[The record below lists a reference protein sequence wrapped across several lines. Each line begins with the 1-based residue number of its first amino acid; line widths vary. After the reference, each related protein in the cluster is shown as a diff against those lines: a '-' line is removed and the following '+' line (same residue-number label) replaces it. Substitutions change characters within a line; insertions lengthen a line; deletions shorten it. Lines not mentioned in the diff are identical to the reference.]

1 MTMNPDV
8 VVIGGGFAGC
18 AAAYFLAKEGVVVTL
33 IERDAIGSCASGFAA
48 GLLNAL
54 DGDGVPSAV
63 EPLARE
69 SIGMHKNLTE
79 DIKNETGI
87 DPHLTIVD
95 STWIVFDE
103 AQNEG
108 LQSVQG
114 LARRIG
120 GLSTKWLSGEQVRSE
135 EPRVSP
141 EVLKALR
148 VEGTMRVECYEYTTA
163 LARAA
168 QKSGT
173 IIRRGSLRALSKSN
187 GRVSGV
193 VVDSDAI
200 ACDKVVLA
208 MGPWIGPIGRSWLH
222 IPVPVKPIKGQI
234 LRLEYKGPPIEQVI
248 YDTQR
253 GYVASKAD
261 GLVWVGTTE
270 EDVGF
275 DDSTTNEARDSIM
288 KRVQRII
295 PDLSNTK
302 LVLQTACFRPV
313 SEDGLPIIGQVSG
326 LDGVYLVTG
335 AGRKGIFL
343 GPALGKAAAD
353 IIISGRTGLPVE
365 PFSPDRFLKN

>member
-1 MTMNPDV
+1 MTTNPDV

-18 AAAYFLAKEGVVVTL
+18 ATAYFLAKEGVAVTL
-33 IERDAIGSCASGFAA
+33 IERDAVGSCASGFAA
-48 GLLNAL
+48 GLLNPL
-54 DGDGVPSAV
+54 DGHGVPGAL

-69 SIGMHKNLTE
+69 SMGMHESLTE

-87 DPHLTIVD
+87 DPHLTTID
-95 STWIVFDE
+95 SMWVVFDE
-103 AQNEG
+103 AQSEG
-108 LQSVQG
+108 LQWLHG
-114 LARRIG
+114 LAQRMG
-120 GLSTKWLSGEQVRSE
+120 GLSPKWLSGEEVRSE

-141 EVLKALR
+141 EVFKALR
-148 VEGTMRVECYEYTTA
+148 VGGTMRVECYEYTMA

-168 QKSGT
+168 QKFGAVIRQGT
-173 IIRRGSLRALSKSN
+173 VRAFSKSDC
-187 GRVSGV
+187 RVSGV
-193 VVDSDAI
+193 VVDSDEI

-208 MGPWIGPIGRSWLH
+208 MGPWIGPIGRSWLNV
-222 IPVPVKPIKGQI
+222 PVPVKPIKGQI
-234 LRLEYKGPPIEQVI
+234 LRLEYGGPPIERVI

-288 KRVQRII
+288 KRVQRIV

-313 SEDGLPIIGQVSG
+313 SEDGLPIIGQVPG
-326 LDGVYLVTG
+326 LDGAYLVTG

-353 IIISGRTGLPVE
+353 IIISSRTGLPIE
-365 PFSPDRFLKN
+365 TFSPDRFIND

>member
-1 MTMNPDV
+1 MTTNPDV

-18 AAAYFLAKEGVVVTL
+18 ATAYFLAKEGVAVTL
-33 IERDAIGSCASGFAA
+33 IEKDAVGSCASGFAA
-48 GLLNAL
+48 GLLNPL
-54 DGDGVPSAV
+54 DGHGVPGAL

-69 SIGMHKNLTE
+69 SMRMHDSLTE

-87 DPHLTIVD
+87 DPHLTTID
-95 STWIVFDE
+95 SMWVVFDE
-103 AQNEG
+103 AQSEG
-108 LQSVQG
+108 LQWLHR
-114 LARRIG
+114 LAQRIG
-120 GLSTKWLSGEQVRSE
+120 GLSPKWLSGEEVRSE

-141 EVLKALR
+141 EVVKALR
-148 VEGTMRVECYEYTTA
+148 VGGTMRVECYEYTMA

-168 QKSGT
+168 QKSGAV
-173 IIRRGSLRALSKSN
+173 IRQGTLRALSKSN

-193 VVDSDAI
+193 VVDSDEI

-208 MGPWIGPIGRSWLH
+208 MGPWIGPIGRSSLNVS
-222 IPVPVKPIKGQI
+222 VPVKPIKGQI
-234 LRLEYKGPPIEQVI
+234 LRLEYGGAPIERVI

-288 KRVQRII
+288 KRVQRIV

-313 SEDGLPIIGQVSG
+313 SEDGLPIIGQVPG
-326 LDGVYLVTG
+326 LDGAYLVTG

-343 GPALGKAAAD
+343 GSALGKAAAD
-353 IIISGRTGLPVE
+353 IIISGRTGLPIE
-365 PFSPDRFLKN
+365 TFLPDRFI